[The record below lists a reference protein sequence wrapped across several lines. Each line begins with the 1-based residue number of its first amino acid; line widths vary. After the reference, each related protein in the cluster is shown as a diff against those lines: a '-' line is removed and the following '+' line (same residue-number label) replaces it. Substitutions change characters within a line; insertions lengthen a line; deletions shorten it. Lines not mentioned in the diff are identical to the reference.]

1 MVPRNSIELQVGY
14 INRLHFIFEAHVFIT
29 WLLSRFEKVGFIL
42 FSGDFFSSVHLLW
55 NFFFCG
61 CCFCCC
67 CWCWWWFLFYLC
79 GVWFFIHPPSLLS
92 TLFVVGHHQLVS
104 WNVCFRHTKTS
115 THGEHKHAHIQSHS
129 QSHSHISTRSHLHHC
144 ECARAVL
151 IEAKIRF

>member
-42 FSGDFFSSVHLLW
+42 FFGVFFPRFIFFETSFLRVLFLLLLLLVVVVLILSLWRMIFHSPSKSLINSVCVRASS
-55 NFFFCG
+55 
-61 CCFCCC
+61 
-67 CWCWWWFLFYLC
+67 
-79 GVWFFIHPPSLLS
+79 S
-92 TLFVVGHHQLVS
+92 TSS

>member
-1 MVPRNSIELQVGY
+1 MVPRNSIELQVVHKS
-14 INRLHFIFEAHVFIT
+14 IAFHF
-29 WLLSRFEKVGFIL
+29 WGSRFYHMAAISLWKSWFHFVL
-42 FSGDFFSSVHLLW
+42 RRFFSSVHLLW

-92 TLFVVGHHQLVS
+92 TLFVFGHHHQLVS